1 MNNLKIF
8 ENAEFGQI
16 RTAEVD
22 GEPWFVG
29 KDVAEALGYAEP
41 RSAVSKKVE
50 EVDRGVAEMETPS
63 GKQNMT
69 IINESGLYALIFGSK
84 LESAKRFKHWVTS
97 EVLPAIRSIIQFLGQ
112 YEADRIGVE
121 KLTSQSTAYSLMKAP
136 QEHVEKFISG
146 LEIHTDY
153 YELVVRRDAT
163 SEAERISNNAWGQG
177 IAEWISRK
185 ERTGD
190 YPVLDG

>member
-1 MNNLKIF
+1 
-8 ENAEFGQI
+8 
-16 RTAEVD
+16 
-22 GEPWFVG
+22 
-29 KDVAEALGYAEP
+29 
-41 RSAVSKKVE
+41 
-50 EVDRGVAEMETPS
+50 
-63 GKQNMT
+63 MT
-69 IINESGLYALIFGSK
+69 IIESI
-84 LESAKRFKHWVTS
+84 V
-97 EVLPAIRSIIQFLGQ
+97 QFLGQ

-153 YELVVRRDAT
+153 YELMVRRHAT

-190 YPVLDG
+190 YPVLDGYVCTGLGISTPFALTSADSNSAVYQMTIKVVYRKEN